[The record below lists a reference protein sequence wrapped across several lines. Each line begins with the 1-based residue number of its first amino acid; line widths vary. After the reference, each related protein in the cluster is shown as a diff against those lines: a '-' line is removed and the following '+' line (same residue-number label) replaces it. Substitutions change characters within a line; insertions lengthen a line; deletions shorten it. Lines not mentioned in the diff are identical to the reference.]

1 MCDRFSMF
9 PHQLL
14 RAGLSRHELLVLLCL
29 LSYRNGDGQAWPYRA
44 TIAEDTG
51 INVRHV
57 HSAVKSLAK
66 KGMIAMDTQAGVR
79 TVYTFPSLDGAAMPA
94 IAENHTARHLDMVAP
109 EHDSVIAENATTA
122 TDDNLSHVAEPPIVL
137 PVVEHETHESAPQAA
152 LQVIDAPQ
160 TTVVQ
165 GELLPVPTKQIGRIK
180 SAAVQGELLPASPKK
195 RRGRPKTDG
204 HRIPDDWYLT
214 RKLGMWAKEKY
225 GIGDDAIRFETDKFI
240 DHWKASA
247 NENAWKSDWDAAWR
261 NWIRKYA
268 ESGGATKGAPQKKSK
283 TLQAIEALTGKSGLD
298 FEIPF

>member
-57 HSAVKSLAK
+57 HSAVKSLTQ

-79 TVYTFPSLDGAAMPA
+79 TVYTFPYLDGAAFP
-94 IAENHTARHLDMVAP
+94 
-109 EHDSVIAENATTA
+109 VIAESATTA
-122 TDDNLSHVAEPPIVL
+122 TEDNLSHVAKTEGQAVPAESIAQLAPDMAAPTILPAPVVAHEPP
-137 PVVEHETHESAPQAA
+137 ENAPQA
-152 LQVIDAPQ
+152 
-160 TTVVQ
+160 Q
-165 GELLPVPTKQIGRIK
+165 GELLPVPVKRRRIK
-180 SAAVQGELLPASPKK
+180 SAAVQGELLPASEPENSKGRCLPK
-195 RRGRPKTDG
+195 
-204 HRIPDDWYLT
+204 DWQLP
-214 RKLGMWAKEKY
+214 RSWGIWAMEELGFTEDEVRYQA
-225 GIGDDAIRFETDKFI
+225 DKFR
-240 DHWKASA
+240 DHWVSTTRNPAK
-247 NENAWKSDWDAAWR
+247 KDWPATWR
-261 NWIRKYA
+261 NWMRGENEKKQRYNNRC
-268 ESGGATKGAPQKKSK
+268 QQKSK